1 MLGIPF
7 VELKNNHYLATTVMQ
22 TESPLLSVC
31 IITYNHESLIAQ
43 ALESVLIQKTNFEF
57 EIVVGEDC
65 STDKTREI
73 CLSLRN
79 KYPDKI
85 NLILNKV
92 NMGMMPNFIQTL
104 KECKGKY
111 IALLDGDDFWTD
123 PLKLQKQVDFL
134 EANPDYVICFHN
146 SNLLYEDDPLKKS
159 LFIQNKIKSTFS
171 LKDILKGNFIP
182 TQSCVYRNNLI
193 KDYPGWFYHA
203 LPGDW
208 FLHIFNAHFG
218 LIKYSDE
225 VMSTYRIHRSGL
237 YSGEPKI
244 SNFEKT
250 IASLNAYY
258 DDIDIRYRSI
268 IKRNIS
274 RRYFSIGKLLLKKN
288 HRKEALN
295 KTITS
300 LKIYPLNILFVPFHY
315 LKFFVLL
322 LLPGDLSVTRKGKR
336 FSGQDNINKR
346 MEPS

>member
-1 MLGIPF
+1 
-7 VELKNNHYLATTVMQ
+7 MQ
-22 TESPLLSVC
+22 IKFPLLSVC
-31 IITYNHESLIAQ
+31 IITYNHENFIAQ
-43 ALESVLIQKTNFEF
+43 AIESVLMQNTNFNF
-57 EIVVGEDC
+57 EIIIGEDY

-73 CLSLRN
+73 CQTFKN
-79 KYPDKI
+79 NYPEKI
-85 NLILNKV
+85 KLTLNDE
-92 NMGMMPNFIQTL
+92 NIGMMPNFIRTL
-104 KECKGKY
+104 KACTGKY
-111 IALLDGDDFWTD
+111 IALLEGDDFWTD
-123 PLKLQKQVDFL
+123 PDKLQKQVDFL
-134 EANPDYVICFHN
+134 EANPGYAICFHN

-159 LFIQNKIKSTFS
+159 LFIQHKIKSTFS

-182 TQSCVYRNNLI
+182 TQSCVFRNNLI
-193 KDYPGWFYHA
+193 KDYPEWFYHA

-225 VMSTYRIHRSGL
+225 VMSTYRIHAGGV

-258 DDIDIRYRSI
+258 YDIDIRYRGI

-274 RRYFSIGKLLLKKN
+274 RRYFSIGKLLLKEN

-295 KTITS
+295 KTLTS

-315 LKFFVLL
+315 LKFFGLL
-322 LLPGDLSVTRKGKR
+322 LLPGNLSVRRKGQR

>member
-1 MLGIPF
+1 MLGTPF
-7 VELKNNHYLATTVMQ
+7 VELKNNHYLATPVMQ
-22 TESPLLSVC
+22 TESPLLSIC
-31 IITYNHESLIAQ
+31 IITYNHENFIAQ
-43 ALESVLIQKTNFEF
+43 AIESVLMQNTNFNF
-57 EIVVGEDC
+57 EIIIGEDY

-73 CLSLRN
+73 CQTFKN
-79 KYPDKI
+79 NYPEKI
-85 NLILNKV
+85 KLTLNDE
-92 NMGMMPNFIQTL
+92 NIGMMPNFIRTL
-104 KECKGKY
+104 KACTGKY
-111 IALLDGDDFWTD
+111 IALLEGDDFWTD
-123 PLKLQKQVDFL
+123 PDKLQKQVDFL
-134 EANPDYVICFHN
+134 EANPGYVICFHN

-182 TQSCVYRNNLI
+182 TQSCVFRNNLI

-218 LIKYSDE
+218 LIKYMDD
-225 VMSTYRIHRSGL
+225 VMSTYRIHASGV

-250 IASLNAYY
+250 IASLNSYY

-288 HRKEALN
+288 LRKEALN
-295 KTITS
+295 KTLTS
-300 LKIYPLNILFVPFHY
+300 IKIYPLSVLFVPHHY
-315 LKFFVLL
+315 LKFFLL
-322 LLPGDLSVTRKGKR
+322 LFLPLNISVSRQRNR
-336 FSGQDNINKR
+336 FSEQDNINKQ
-346 MEPS
+346 MESS